1 MMIKLKLFKS
11 EFFFYFSTPVTL
23 ETYIYSIQNEYI
35 HTAYTYS
42 KQCNYRTR
50 FTIVRNINFFLI
62 LSRENRKEDILGQT
76 VFTLNSTV

>member
-1 MMIKLKLFKS
+1 MG
-11 EFFFYFSTPVTL
+11 
-23 ETYIYSIQNEYI
+23 
-35 HTAYTYS
+35 TYS

-50 FTIVRNINFFLI
+50 FTIVRNINFFFLI